1 MLEKIDFFSHLSP
14 IQLKALSQISLVR
27 TFDAGEILFY
37 EGEKSHYFHVLLK
50 GEVSVY
56 KTSALRETI
65 LVHRFHAP
73 SMIAEVATLKHIPYP
88 ASAEC
93 VTAGEILKIERE
105 PFLRLLHE
113 DAGLS
118 ISLIAS
124 LTQKIGALELS
135 LQRHSAPSAM
145 AKVARLLRDE
155 PEIFQD
161 RKGIEIAH
169 MLGITPET
177 LSRMVKKLKDEKI
190 IEGKGIRSL
199 TLKNPL
205 GLESYCE

>member
-1 MLEKIDFFSHLSP
+1 MLNKIDIFSHLNP
-14 IQLKALSQISLVR
+14 VQLKSLMQISIER
-27 TFDAGEILFY
+27 SYQAGEILFY
-37 EGEKSHYFHVLLK
+37 EGEESSYFHLLLR
-50 GEVSVY
+50 GEVSVF
-56 KTSALRETI
+56 KTSAANESI

-73 SMIAEVATLKHIPYP
+73 SLIAEVATLKQIPYP

-93 VTAGEILKIERE
+93 MTATEILKIERE

-135 LQRHSAPSAM
+135 IKRHSAPTAM

-155 PEIFQD
+155 YEVFQHY
-161 RKGIEIAH
+161 KGMEIAQ

-177 LSRMVKKLKDEKI
+177 LSRMIKKLKA
-190 IEGKGIRSL
+190 EGIVEGNTTRSL
-199 TLKNPL
+199 TLKDTQA
-205 GLESYCE
+205 LEKYCE